1 MQRRL
6 AQSISASLILY
17 AVCQIDFLALMRE
30 KANPGL
36 RAWGAQYNL
45 NLLNVDNL
53 QQTVNDKIRLWKR
66 EDNSKS

>member
-1 MQRRL
+1 
-6 AQSISASLILY
+6 
-17 AVCQIDFLALMRE
+17 MRE